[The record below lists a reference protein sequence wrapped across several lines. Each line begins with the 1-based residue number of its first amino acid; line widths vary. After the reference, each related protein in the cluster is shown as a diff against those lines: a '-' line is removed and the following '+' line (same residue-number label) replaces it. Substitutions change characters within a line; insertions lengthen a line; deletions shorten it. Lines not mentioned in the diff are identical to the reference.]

1 MPTQITI
8 NSISGVSPY
17 DVYLCD
23 NPITTCI
30 WIDTIISSQLPYI
43 FDVPSILE
51 SQTIFNLKV
60 IDNNNCQV
68 ISYLDT
74 ISTTT
79 PTPTPT
85 GTNGAVTPTPTPTP
99 TPTKTVTPTPTMTN
113 TPTPTSTSV
122 PVVECLGY
130 SIVATSD
137 GAEYSIEGCCGNLGS
152 TSIIAGP
159 YDTVPFCSISTPILI
174 SGGAVLNLSPPC
186 QSCL

>member
-85 GTNGAVTPTPTPTP
+85 GTNGAVTPTPTPT
-99 TPTKTVTPTPTMTN
+99 KTVTPTPTMTN